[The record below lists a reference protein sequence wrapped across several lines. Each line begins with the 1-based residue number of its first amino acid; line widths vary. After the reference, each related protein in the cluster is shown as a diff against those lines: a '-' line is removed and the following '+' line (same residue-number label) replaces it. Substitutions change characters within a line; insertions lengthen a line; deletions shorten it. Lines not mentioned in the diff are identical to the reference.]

1 LAIVESR
8 RKVIPLALLMFLMR
22 LMVLPVL

>member
-8 RKVIPLALLMFLMR
+8 RKVIPLALLMSLMR
-22 LMVLPVL
+22 LIVLPVL